1 MMYSSCR
8 NTMSNMMS
16 HGASANYAEA
26 SFACAQT
33 AYSADTS
40 IIAMMDAIFMASII
54 ICALL
59 VLVAVLCLN
68 ISLLVLVSLLA
79 VLLIPVRFPTPRS

>member
-1 MMYSSCR
+1 MMYSACR

-16 HGASANYAEA
+16 HGASANHAEA
-26 SFACAQT
+26 SFACAHA
-33 AYSADTS
+33 AYSS
-40 IIAMMDAIFMASII
+40 MIMMMDAIFMASII

-59 VLVAVLCLN
+59 VLVSVLCLD

-79 VLLIPVRFPTPRS
+79 VLLISVCFPTPRS

>member
-1 MMYSSCR
+1 MMRNSYTMMNMMPRHASAHQAEAASSCAA
-8 NTMSNMMS
+8 S
-16 HGASANYAEA
+16 H
-26 SFACAQT
+26 T
-33 AYSADTS
+33 AMTLSV
-40 IIAMMDAIFMASII
+40 DAILMASII

-79 VLLIPVRFPTPRS
+79 VLLIPVCFPTPRS